1 MPPRPKPFFTIVEP
15 VPPKV
20 GDGTKS
26 TVPPVR
32 RVVSQPP
39 PAPAKLDLTKFYVT
53 LDDFKRC
60 ADIGRG
66 GQGYVVKY
74 ECKVNGQRYKAG
86 DLVAVNAELT
96 ELHKLNES
104 LSADLNKVTLVS
116 QGYEAEVAEQSNEL
130 KTLQAKVMKLE
141 ATLEAEKTI
150 SESLKG
156 TIDTLT
162 GAMAGGGTGKSKQPR
177 SRKTS

>member
-1 MPPRPKPFFTIVEP
+1 PQN
-15 VPPKV
+15 
-20 GDGTKS
+20 D
-26 TVPPVR
+26 
-32 RVVSQPP
+32 
-39 PAPAKLDLTKFYVT
+39 VT
-53 LDDFKRC
+53 LKMPAFEWVHV
-60 ADIGRG
+60 
-66 GQGYVVKY
+66 Q
-74 ECKVNGQRYKAG
+74 
-86 DLVAVNAELT
+86 
-96 ELHKLNES
+96 LHQQKGMIS
-104 LSADLNKVTLVS
+104 LSPPTICNSATLVS

>member
-1 MPPRPKPFFTIVEP
+1 
-15 VPPKV
+15 
-20 GDGTKS
+20 
-26 TVPPVR
+26 
-32 RVVSQPP
+32 
-39 PAPAKLDLTKFYVT
+39 
-53 LDDFKRC
+53 
-60 ADIGRG
+60 
-66 GQGYVVKY
+66 
-74 ECKVNGQRYKAG
+74 
-86 DLVAVNAELT
+86 
-96 ELHKLNES
+96 
-104 LSADLNKVTLVS
+104 
-116 QGYEAEVAEQSNEL
+116 EL

>member
-1 MPPRPKPFFTIVEP
+1 M
-15 VPPKV
+15 
-20 GDGTKS
+20 
-26 TVPPVR
+26 
-32 RVVSQPP
+32 
-39 PAPAKLDLTKFYVT
+39 
-53 LDDFKRC
+53 
-60 ADIGRG
+60 
-66 GQGYVVKY
+66 
-74 ECKVNGQRYKAG
+74 
-86 DLVAVNAELT
+86 AVNAELT

-104 LSADLNKVTLVS
+104 LSADLKVTLVS
-116 QGYEAEVAEQSNEL
+116 QARAEVAEQSSEL
-130 KTLQAKVMKLE
+130 KTLQSKVMKLE

>member
-1 MPPRPKPFFTIVEP
+1 MKT
-15 VPPKV
+15 
-20 GDGTKS
+20 
-26 TVPPVR
+26 
-32 RVVSQPP
+32 
-39 PAPAKLDLTKFYVT
+39 LLTSGCT
-53 LDDFKRC
+53 NQ
-60 ADIGRG
+60 RG
-66 GQGYVVKY
+66 AGHGK
-74 ECKVNGQRYKAG
+74 EG

>member
-1 MPPRPKPFFTIVEP
+1 SQQLAERKTEIAGHLEYQKKLNEEINTQRSDNAGLSRQCDQLSQTVS
-15 VPPKV
+15 
-20 GDGTKS
+20 DTKAERDRFEQELIAAQNLCTELKS
-26 TVPPVR
+26 AL
-32 RVVSQPP
+32 SG
-39 PAPAKLDLTKFYVT
+39 K
-53 LDDFKRC
+53 
-60 ADIGRG
+60 
-66 GQGYVVKY
+66 
-74 ECKVNGQRYKAG
+74 EG

-162 GAMAGGGTGKSKQPR
+162 GAMAGGGTGKSKQ
-177 SRKTS
+177 